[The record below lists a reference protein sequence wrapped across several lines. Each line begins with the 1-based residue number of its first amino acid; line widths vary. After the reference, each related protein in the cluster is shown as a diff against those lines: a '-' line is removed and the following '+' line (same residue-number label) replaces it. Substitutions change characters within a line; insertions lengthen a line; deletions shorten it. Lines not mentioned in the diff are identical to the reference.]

1 VRGGVILVD
10 KEGSIH
16 LVGGYSMKRFGWVA
30 LFMVVNLCGCAG
42 AVPPKYKI
50 ALSKQIKSLPPNE
63 WCSLTFTLT
72 NTRGILANPW
82 IEARVLDAENNTV
95 DEKFVTFSIPWGT
108 TDQRETIIYASC
120 DRVRQ
125 VAITGNGQIVEPNIF
140 AWKE

>member
-1 VRGGVILVD
+1 
-10 KEGSIH
+10 
-16 LVGGYSMKRFGWVA
+16 MKRFGWVA
-30 LFMVVNLCGCAG
+30 LFMVVNLCGCAV

-50 ALSKQIKSLPPNE
+50 AVSKQIKSLPPNE
-63 WCSLTFTLT
+63 WCSLMFTLA
-72 NTRGILANPW
+72 NTRSVLANPW

-95 DEKFVTFSIPWGT
+95 DERFVTFGIPQQRT

-120 DRVRQ
+120 NRVRQ

>member
-1 VRGGVILVD
+1 
-10 KEGSIH
+10 
-16 LVGGYSMKRFGWVA
+16 MKRFRWVA
-30 LFMVVNLCGCAG
+30 LFMVVNLCGCAV

-50 ALSKQIKSLPPNE
+50 AVSKQIKSLPPNE

-72 NTRGILANPW
+72 NTRSVLANPW

-95 DEKFVTFSIPWGT
+95 DERFVTFAIPQGT

-120 DRVRQ
+120 NRVRQ

>member
-1 VRGGVILVD
+1 
-10 KEGSIH
+10 
-16 LVGGYSMKRFGWVA
+16 MKRFGWVA
-30 LFMVVNLCGCAG
+30 LFMVVNLCGCAV

-50 ALSKQIKSLPPNE
+50 AVSKQIKSLPPNE

-72 NTRGILANPW
+72 NTRSVPANPW

-95 DEKFVTFSIPWGT
+95 DERFVTFGIPQQGT

-120 DRVRQ
+120 NRVRQ
-125 VAITGNGQIVEPNIF
+125 VTITGNGQNVEPNIF

>member
-1 VRGGVILVD
+1 
-10 KEGSIH
+10 
-16 LVGGYSMKRFGWVA
+16 MKRFGLVA
-30 LFMVVNLCGCAG
+30 LFMVVNLCGCAV

-50 ALSKQIKSLPPNE
+50 AVSKQIKSLPPNE
-63 WCSLTFTLT
+63 WCSLTFTVT
-72 NTRGILANPW
+72 NTRSVLANPW

-95 DEKFVTFSIPWGT
+95 DERFVTFGIPQQAT

-120 DRVRQ
+120 NRVRQ

>member
-1 VRGGVILVD
+1 
-10 KEGSIH
+10 
-16 LVGGYSMKRFGWVA
+16 MKRFGWVA
-30 LFMVVNLCGCAG
+30 LFMVVNLCGCAV

-50 ALSKQIKSLPPNE
+50 AVSKQIKSLPPNE
-63 WCSLTFTLT
+63 WCSLTFTVT
-72 NTRGILANPW
+72 NTRSVLANPW

-95 DEKFVTFSIPWGT
+95 DERFVTFGIPQQRT

-120 DRVRQ
+120 NRVRQ